1 MVVNVK
7 PEDLTEAI
15 RGSLENYSAAVTE
28 KVNEELEKV
37 AEDTADTLKKGGPYR
52 ERTGKYTKDWAV
64 KTRANATAG
73 ISGEQHTVHNKKHY
87 QLTHLLEKGH
97 VSRSGKRVPAY
108 PHIEPAERQVQ
119 TKAVQAVEKAVRE
132 ANNKL

>member
-28 KVNEELEKV
+28 KVNEKLEKV
-37 AEDTADTLKKGGPYR
+37 AEDTADALKQGGPYK

-64 KTRANATAG
+64 KARKNATSG
-73 ISGEQHTVHNKKHY
+73 ITGEQYSAHNKKHY

-97 VSRSGKRVPAY
+97 VSRSGKRVRAY
-108 PHIEPAERQVQ
+108 SHIEPAEREAQ

-132 ANNKL
+132 ANNTL

>member
-15 RGSLENYSAAVTE
+15 RESLENYSAAVTE
-28 KVNEELEKV
+28 KVNEKLEKV
-37 AEDTADTLKKGGPYR
+37 AEDTADALKQGGPYK

-64 KTRANATAG
+64 KARKNATSG
-73 ISGEQHTVHNKKHY
+73 ITGEQYSVHNKKHY

-97 VSRSGKRVPAY
+97 VSRSGKRVRAY
-108 PHIEPAERQVQ
+108 SHIEPEEREAQ

-132 ANNKL
+132 ANNTL

>member
-15 RGSLENYSAAVTE
+15 RGSLESYSAAVTE

-37 AEDTADTLKKGGPYR
+37 AEDTADVLKQGGPYK
-52 ERTGKYTKDWAV
+52 ERTVKYTKDWAV
-64 KTRANATAG
+64 KTRKNATSG
-73 ISGEQHTVHNKKHY
+73 ITGEQYSVHNKKHY

-97 VSRSGKRVPAY
+97 VSRSGKRVQAY
-108 PHIEPAERQVQ
+108 SHIEPEEREAQ

-132 ANNKL
+132 ANNTL

>member
-1 MVVNVK
+1 MVVNTT
-7 PEDLTEAI
+7 PENLSEAI
-15 RGSLENYSAAVTE
+15 RGALENYTAAVTE

-37 AEDTADTLKKGGPYR
+37 AEDTADTLKKGGPYK

-64 KTRANATAG
+64 KARKNATSG
-73 ISGEQHTVHNKKHY
+73 ITGEQYSVHNKKHY

-97 VSRSGKRVPAY
+97 VSRSGKRVRAY
-108 PHIEPAERQVQ
+108 SHIEPAERETQ

-132 ANNKL
+132 ANNTL

>member
-28 KVNEELEKV
+28 KVNEKLEKV
-37 AEDTADTLKKGGPYR
+37 AEDTADALKQGGPYK

-64 KTRANATAG
+64 KARKNATSG
-73 ISGEQHTVHNKKHY
+73 ITGEQYSVHNKKHY

-97 VSRSGKRVPAY
+97 VSRSGKRVRAY
-108 PHIEPAERQVQ
+108 SHIEPEEREAL

-132 ANNKL
+132 ANNTL

>member
-15 RGSLENYSAAVTE
+15 RESLENYSAAVTE
-28 KVNEELEKV
+28 KVNEKLEKV
-37 AEDTADTLKKGGPYR
+37 AEDTADALKQGGPYK

-64 KTRANATAG
+64 KARKNATSG
-73 ISGEQHTVHNKKHY
+73 ITGEQYSVHNKKHY

-97 VSRSGKRVPAY
+97 VSRSGKRVRAY
-108 PHIEPAERQVQ
+108 SHIEPEEREAQ

-132 ANNKL
+132 TNNTL

>member
-15 RGSLENYSAAVTE
+15 RESLENYSAAVTE
-28 KVNEELEKV
+28 KVNEKLEKV
-37 AEDTADTLKKGGPYR
+37 AEDTADALKQGGPYK

-64 KTRANATAG
+64 KARKNATSG
-73 ISGEQHTVHNKKHY
+73 ITGEQYSVHNKKHY

-97 VSRSGKRVPAY
+97 VSRSGKRVRAY
-108 PHIEPAERQVQ
+108 SHIEPAEREAQ

-132 ANNKL
+132 ANNTL

>member
-15 RGSLENYSAAVTE
+15 RGSLESYSAAVT
-28 KVNEELEKV
+28 KNVNEELEKV
-37 AEDTADTLKKGGPYR
+37 AEDTADALKQGGPYK

-64 KTRANATAG
+64 KARKNATSG
-73 ISGEQHTVHNKKHY
+73 ITGEQYSVHNKKHY

-97 VSRSGKRVPAY
+97 VSRSGKRVRAY
-108 PHIEPAERQVQ
+108 SHIEPEEREAQ

-132 ANNKL
+132 ANNTL